1 MQVNKYI
8 NLILIIVLSTLL
20 IACNKPYNYK
30 ACFTTTKDTFSIGE
44 KVIFTNCSNFDGGFT
59 NCLWDFGEGPPS
71 KANSIGN
78 AAASYTFT
86 YSGNKTVVLLIG
98 EKENESEAIQV
109 LYVR

>member
-44 KVIFTNCSNFDGGFT
+44 KVIFT